1 MRLTR
6 LQKALW
12 LAVAVA
18 ALGVAGLTIA
28 GRDGPS
34 DAARSSASAETL
46 RADFELTDHRGM
58 VQSDEDFRGRWMLVF
73 FGFANCPDVCPMGLA
88 TMADVVDALGPR
100 AADVQPLFVTVDPER
115 DSLAALAEYVPRF
128 HPSILGLSGTPEQIA
143 RTAETFAVYRERIED
158 PAAPDGYTMGHTS
171 SILLFDPEGA
181 FVRTYGSDEPS
192 NEIAA
197 DLGARIDA

>member
-1 MRLTR
+1 
-6 LQKALW
+6 
-12 LAVAVA
+12 
-18 ALGVAGLTIA
+18 
-28 GRDGPS
+28 
-34 DAARSSASAETL
+34 
-46 RADFELTDHRGM
+46 M

-115 DSLAALAEYVPRF
+115 DTPAALAEYVPRF
-128 HPSILGLSGTPEQIA
+128 HPAILGLGGTPEQIA
-143 RTAETFAVYRERIED
+143 RTAETFAVYHERIED

-181 FVRTYGSDEPS
+181 FVRTYEHDRKAE
-192 NEIAA
+192 EIAA

>member
-12 LAVAVA
+12 AAAAVA
-18 ALGVAGLTIA
+18 AVGAAGLTIA
-28 GRDGPS
+28 ARDRPS
-34 DAARSSASAETL
+34 AARSSGGTETL

-115 DSLAALAEYVPRF
+115 DSPAALAEYVPRF
-128 HPSILGLSGTPEQIA
+128 HPAILGLGGTPEQIA

-181 FVRTYGSDEPS
+181 FVRTYEPDRKAE
-192 NEIAA
+192 EIAA
-197 DLGARIDA
+197 DLAGRIDA

>member
-12 LAVAVA
+12 LAVVVA
-18 ALGVAGLTIA
+18 ALGVAGLMIA
-28 GRDGPS
+28 GRDGSS

-88 TMADVVDALGPR
+88 TMADVVNALGPR
-100 AADVQPLFVTVDPER
+100 AGEVQPLFVTVDPER
-115 DSLAALAEYVPRF
+115 DTPAVLADYVPRF
-128 HPSILGLSGTPEQIA
+128 HPSILGLGGTPEQIA
-143 RTAETFAVYRERIED
+143 HTVETFAVYRERIED

-181 FVRTYGSDEPS
+181 FVRTYEPDRKAE
-192 NEIAA
+192 EIAA

>member
-12 LAVAVA
+12 LVVVVA
-18 ALGVAGLTIA
+18 ALGLAGFMIA
-28 GRDGPS
+28 GRDGSS
-34 DAARSSASAETL
+34 DAARSSGPAETL

-88 TMADVVDALGPR
+88 TMADVMDVLGPQ
-100 AADVQPLFVTVDPER
+100 ATEVQPLFVTVDPKR
-115 DSLAALAEYVPRF
+115 DTPAALAEYVPRF
-128 HPSILGLSGTPEQIA
+128 HPAILGLSGTPEQIA
-143 RTAETFAVYRERIED
+143 RTAETFAVYRERVEN

-171 SILLFDPEGA
+171 SVLLFDAGGA
-181 FVRTYGSDEPS
+181 FVRTYEHDRKAE
-192 NEIAA
+192 EIAD
-197 DLGARIDA
+197 DLKSRIDA